1 MGVCTVRRK
10 NLAETRGDGMAMLA
24 VLAGVKDLLQNWS
37 GIGVDG
43 CSKVAGGVWW
53 SKMVRNMV

>member
-1 MGVCTVRRK
+1 
-10 NLAETRGDGMAMLA
+10 MLA

-43 CSKVAGGVWW
+43 CSKVAGGGGV
-53 SKMVRNMV
+53 MVEQDGEEHGVLDLNACRV